1 MAYKDQREFIK
12 ALEKIGDAQEI
23 EKEVDWNLEAGAILR
38 RTYELGLP
46 APFFQN
52 IKGYPKGYRMF
63 GGTLSSYAR
72 VAMSMGLPPDTSY
85 RDLMETY
92 ITRKKKLL
100 KPVLVRDAPCKEN
113 IVMGKDVNLFQFP
126 APMLHEGD
134 GGRYLCT
141 WHTQVTRDPDSG
153 WVNWGM
159 YRAMIHTKNTLGGL
173 LEPHQHIGY
182 HYFRKFE
189 SFDKPMPVAIAIGP
203 EPVSAMMSMTK
214 VPYMEVESEIAGA
227 LRQAPVEVVKCET
240 VDLEVPATSEI
251 VIEAE
256 IYPRERVFEGPF
268 GEFTGYRASPRD
280 LRPVY
285 RVKAITYRNNPILTV
300 SCMGVPIDD
309 CHAPM
314 GVTMGA
320 ELLMELRRKGVPVV
334 DVACYAECAGLMV
347 AVSVKPPYANIAD
360 KIAHIVWGM
369 EGGDVRPY
377 VIVLDDD
384 VDPYNIWQVMHSITT
399 KCHPYRGIHRIERAQ
414 GTALLPFEDRRER
427 LFRLGAK
434 AYFDCTWPLDWDP
447 SIAVP
452 PRSSFDKIY
461 SKEVQEHVLNNWK
474 DYGFT
479 RGIPEQKGRKAA
491 VKK

>member
-1 MAYKDQREFIK
+1 MAFKDMRQFIQKLEEHGEVQRVNR
-12 ALEKIGDAQEI
+12 
-23 EKEVDWNLEAGAILR
+23 EVHWNLEAGAILR
-38 RTYELGLP
+38 RTYEMGLP
-46 APFFQN
+46 APFFQK
-52 IKGYPKGYRMF
+52 IKGYPEGYRMF
-63 GGTLSSYAR
+63 GGTLSNFRR
-72 VAMSMGLPPDTSY
+72 VALSMGLPPDTPY
-85 RDLMETY
+85 RELMETY
-92 ITRKKKLL
+92 LKRKEKLI
-100 KPVLVRDAPCKEN
+100 KPVLVKTGPCKEN
-113 IVMGKDVNLFQFP
+113 ILLGDKVNLFQFP

-141 WHTQVTRDPDSG
+141 WHAQITKDPDSG

-182 HYFRKFE
+182 HYFRKYE
-189 SFDKPMPVAIAIGP
+189 PRNQPMPVAIAIGP
-203 EPVSAMMSMTK
+203 EPVSAMMAMTK
-214 VPYMEVESEIAGA
+214 VPYAAVEADIAGA
-227 LRQAPVEVVKCET
+227 LRQEPVEVVKCET
-240 VDLEVPATSEI
+240 IDLQVPATSEI

-256 IYPRERVFEGPF
+256 VYPKERVYEGPF

-285 RVKAITYRNNPILTV
+285 KVKAITYRTNPILAV

-309 CHAPM
+309 CHSPM
-314 GVTMGA
+314 AVTMGA
-320 ELLMELRRKGVPVV
+320 ELLAELRKKGVPVV
-334 DVACYAECAGLMV
+334 DIACYAECAGLMV

-360 KIAHIVWGM
+360 KVAHIIWGT

-377 VIVLDDD
+377 VIVLEDD
-384 VDPYNIWQVMHSITT
+384 VDPNNLAQVFHAITT

-414 GTALLPFEDRRER
+414 GTALLPFADRRER

-452 PRSSFDKIY
+452 PRASFDKIY
-461 SKEVQEHVLNNWK
+461 SKEVQEHVLTNWK
-474 DYGFT
+474 NYGFT
-479 RGIPEQKGRKAA
+479 KGIPA
-491 VKK
+491 KKSK